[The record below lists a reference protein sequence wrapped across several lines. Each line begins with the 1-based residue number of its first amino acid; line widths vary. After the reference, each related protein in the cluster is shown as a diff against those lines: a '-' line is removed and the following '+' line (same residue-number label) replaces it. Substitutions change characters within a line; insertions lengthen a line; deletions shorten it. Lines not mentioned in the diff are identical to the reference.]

1 MYNSDLF
8 TSKHISIIVVSRWNT
23 NLMSDYAPILYG
35 GMSFAGTEFTVPDDG
50 IYYIYGMIMIEHDGV
65 ETCGFTL
72 DVGADRYLIANDQSI
87 NGAQQSLFGSQVR
100 KLKTGN
106 RVSMTTRNCIY
117 NFGLDRAFFGIY
129 KLQRGF

>member
-1 MYNSDLF
+1 MYNSNLF

-23 NLMSDYAPILYG
+23 NLMSDYPPILYG
-35 GMSFAGTEFTVPDDG
+35 GMSFDGTEFTVPDDG

-72 DVGADRYLIANDQSI
+72 DVGADRYLIAHDQSI

-100 KLKTGN
+100 KLITGN